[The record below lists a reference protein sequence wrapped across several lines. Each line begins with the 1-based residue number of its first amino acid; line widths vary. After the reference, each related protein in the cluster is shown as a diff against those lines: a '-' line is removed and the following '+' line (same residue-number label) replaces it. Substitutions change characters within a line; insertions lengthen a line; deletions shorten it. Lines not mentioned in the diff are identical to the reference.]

1 MPLSKSRHRIAAAL
15 LGMAM
20 SYSGAQAQ
28 APDHTPEWEGPG
40 LRAPQWV
47 NQHPLTLPP
56 IDLTGDLLFQIL
68 ASEIAAQ
75 RGMFDLASDVSADLA
90 RYTRDPRLARRALEF
105 SLAGGHRE
113 RALESAGLWADIDPA
128 DQEAEQTYLS
138 LTAAQGHL
146 RGLGRLLR
154 ARVAEADNKAV
165 AILRVRQV
173 LAGVEDP
180 ARRLALME
188 EALQDVQNLPEARL
202 AIVREH
208 AAAGQLPKAYT
219 LVQAAQRQWPDS
231 ESVAMLALQI
241 GVEIEPDQAI
251 AGARAFAVQHPR
263 ARNHRVLLARAL
275 ATIGEMGDARAT
287 LDKLSDDYPED
298 FELLYLKG
306 LLAYQDKRVDDA
318 NRYLAQYLEI
328 SEQQAATGPELPE
341 TANALMLR
349 VQIAEEGGKFD
360 EAYELLDQVQV
371 PPLDFEARLK
381 QAAIRNQ
388 QGRLQEALNVLQ
400 DIDPRTE
407 EEGVQLALAQARLL
421 TVNGQKEE
429 ALRVLEDADRNFPD
443 SPDLMYDLAM
453 RYEQANKLPQME
465 AMLRQVIAVNPE
477 QAHAY
482 NALGYSL
489 ADRGLRLD
497 EARRLIQK
505 ALSLRP
511 NDPFILDSMG
521 WVLYRQGE
529 LADAERYL
537 KQAYAL
543 RPDVEI
549 AVHLGEVLWERG
561 KQAEARELWRTAA
574 QKEPDS
580 RLLNETLQ
588 RLKVTP

>member
-1 MPLSKSRHRIAAAL
+1 
-15 LGMAM
+15 
-20 SYSGAQAQ
+20 
-28 APDHTPEWEGPG
+28 
-40 LRAPQWV
+40 
-47 NQHPLTLPP
+47 
-56 IDLTGDLLFQIL
+56 
-68 ASEIAAQ
+68 
-75 RGMFDLASDVSADLA
+75 
-90 RYTRDPRLARRALEF
+90 
-105 SLAGGHRE
+105 
-113 RALESAGLWADIDPA
+113 
-128 DQEAEQTYLS
+128 
-138 LTAAQGHL
+138 
-146 RGLGRLLR
+146 
-154 ARVAEADNKAV
+154 
-165 AILRVRQV
+165 
-173 LAGVEDP
+173 
-180 ARRLALME
+180 
-188 EALQDVQNLPEARL
+188 
-202 AIVREH
+202 
-208 AAAGQLPKAYT
+208 
-219 LVQAAQRQWPDS
+219 
-231 ESVAMLALQI
+231 
-241 GVEIEPDQAI
+241 
-251 AGARAFAVQHPR
+251 
-263 ARNHRVLLARAL
+263 
-275 ATIGEMGDARAT
+275 
-287 LDKLSDDYPED
+287 
-298 FELLYLKG
+298 
-306 LLAYQDKRVDDA
+306 
-318 NRYLAQYLEI
+318 
-328 SEQQAATGPELPE
+328 
-341 TANALMLR
+341 
-349 VQIAEEGGKFD
+349 
-360 EAYELLDQVQV
+360 
-371 PPLDFEARLK
+371 
-381 QAAIRNQ
+381 
-388 QGRLQEALNVLQ
+388 
-400 DIDPRTE
+400 
-407 EEGVQLALAQARLL
+407 EGVQLALAQARLL